1 MAMKEKLVKALNEQI
16 NKELYSAYIYQSMAA
31 YFDSKN
37 LEGFAAW
44 MDVQAQEEMGHA
56 RKIYDFIQDRG
67 GRVKLTAIDEPKQE
81 WGNALEVFTDAL
93 EHEEY
98 VTDSINKLVD
108 LAIEENDH
116 ATNNFLQWFV
126 AEQVEEEKT
135 TGDIKD
141 RLELIGDNVDAL
153 LTLDEKLGGR
163 QTATANNS
171 SSSEQK

>member
-1 MAMKEKLVKALNEQI
+1 MAMKEKLVNALNEQV

-37 LEGFAAW
+37 LEGFSAW
-44 MDVQAQEEMGHA
+44 MDVQAQEEMEHA

-67 GRVKLTAIDEPKQE
+67 GRVKLTAIDEPKHE
-81 WGNALEVFTDAL
+81 WESPLEVFTDAL
-93 EHEEY
+93 EHEEF

-116 ATNNFLQWFV
+116 AMNNFLQWFV

-141 RLELIGDNVDAL
+141 KLQLIGDNVQAL
-153 LTLDEKLGGR
+153 LNFDEKLGGR
-163 QTATANNS
+163 QNATA
-171 SSSEQK
+171 SESEE

>member
-1 MAMKEKLVKALNEQI
+1 MAMKEKLVNALNEQV

-37 LEGFAAW
+37 LEGFSAW
-44 MDVQAQEEMGHA
+44 MDVQAQEEMEHA

-67 GRVKLTAIDEPKQE
+67 GRVKLTAIAEPKHD
-81 WGNALEVFTDAL
+81 WKDALEVFSDAL
-93 EHEEY
+93 KHEEF

-116 ATNNFLQWFV
+116 AMNNFLQWFV

-141 RLELIGDNVDAL
+141 RLELIGDNVQAL
-153 LTLDEKLGGR
+153 LALDEKLGGR
-163 QTATANNS
+163 QNAASGNEEN
-171 SSSEQK
+171 Q